1 MWLDYGYPHKYNTRT
16 MNEQDVYIDNMVC
29 DRCILVV
36 HQVASSLGW
45 SIHRLE
51 LGRLTGSPPEGEN
64 MLERLGQQLSSLG
77 FALRDDA
84 GGVVSRIKGL
94 IITMVYDDQADT
106 SQTLSDIITSDI
118 GQSYSHLSR
127 LFSEEEGR
135 TINDFYRLHRV
146 ERGKQLLVRSR
157 ESVSSIAFR
166 LNYGS
171 ASRFT
176 VVFRQDTGM
185 SPTAFRARGE
195 YVARQLDEL

>member
-1 MWLDYGYPHKYNTRT
+1 M
-16 MNEQDVYIDNMVC
+16 
-29 DRCILVV
+29 
-36 HQVASSLGW
+36 
-45 SIHRLE
+45 HRLE

-106 SQTLSDIITSDI
+106 SQTLSDIITDDM

-127 LFSEEEGR
+127 LFSEEEGNVHQR
-135 TINDFYRLHRV
+135 FLPPSPRQ
-146 ERGKQLLVRSR
+146 RGKQLLVRSR
-157 ESVSSIAFR
+157 DSVSSIAFR

-185 SPTAFRARGE
+185 SPTAFRARGR

>member
-29 DRCILVV
+29 DRCIC
-36 HQVASSLGW
+36 GTRW
-45 SIHRLE
+45 RTRLE
-51 LGRLTGSPPEGEN
+51 HPSAGAGPPTGSPPEGEN

-106 SQTLSDIITSDI
+106 SQMLSDIITSDI

-157 ESVSSIAFR
+157 ESC
-166 LNYGS
+166 
-171 ASRFT
+171 
-176 VVFRQDTGM
+176 
-185 SPTAFRARGE
+185 
-195 YVARQLDEL
+195 